1 MKSEVIDRKTNVKYE
16 EKYPKGANFLY
27 NNFLGKIVL
36 KLVTKGFVSKLAG
49 SYMNTKLSTRHI
61 KTFIKSNNIDMTDY
75 KEEEYSSFNAF
86 FSRKIKDGKRQIS
99 KAKTT
104 LISPADSKL
113 LVYEIKENNKFR
125 IKGKEYSIK
134 EILRNDTLA
143 KKYAGG
149 YFLVFRLSVDDYH
162 RYSFIDNGKVLKK
175 YQINGKFHT
184 VGPIA
189 FKDHKI
195 FQENQR
201 EYELLRTE
209 NFGDII
215 QMEVGALMV
224 GKIVNHDITKFKK
237 GDEKG
242 YFLFGGSTVVIIVE
256 KDRVVID
263 DDIMKNSEENIET
276 RIKLGDIIG
285 KKSGK
290 NENI

>member
-1 MKSEVIDRKTNVKYE
+1 MKSEVINRKTNIKYE
-16 EKYPKGANFLY
+16 EKYPNGANFLY

-36 KLVTKGFVSKLAG
+36 KLVTKRFVSKLAG

-61 KTFIKSNNIDMTDY
+61 KAFIKSNNIDMTDY

-113 LVYEIKENNKFR
+113 
-125 IKGKEYSIK
+125 
-134 EILRNDTLA
+134 LA

-215 QMEVGALMV
+215 QMEIGALMV